1 MADYKILFKGSNEC
15 KNHSLECFGMS
26 GNLCLAIY
34 PDNKKTPVWII
45 LDKSTAIKLSKEIKR
60 QIFLLEVWI
69 WNTTYTI
76 QIRLMMRK

>member
-1 MADYKILFKGSNEC
+1 MADYKIVFKGSDYC

-34 PDNKKTPVWII
+34 PDNKKTPVWIT

-60 QIFLLEVWI
+60 QIFLLEV
-69 WNTTYTI
+69 
-76 QIRLMMRK
+76 